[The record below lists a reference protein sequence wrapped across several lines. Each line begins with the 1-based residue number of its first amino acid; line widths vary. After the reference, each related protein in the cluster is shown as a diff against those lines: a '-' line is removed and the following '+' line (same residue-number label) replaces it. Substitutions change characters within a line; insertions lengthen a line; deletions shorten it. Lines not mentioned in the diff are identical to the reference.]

1 MPLFW
6 LLAVLL
12 TPHVVVAATVLCVVV
27 VVVVVYLFNIAL
39 FDSLEQHVQMSV
51 CVHHH
56 PDNTARFDLT

>member
-27 VVVVVYLFNIAL
+27 VVVVYLFNIAL
-39 FDSLEQHVQMSV
+39 FYSLEQTLHWHVIL
-51 CVHHH
+51 HE
-56 PDNTARFDLT
+56 

>member
-39 FDSLEQHVQMSV
+39 FYSLEQTLHSYVIL
-51 CVHHH
+51 HE
-56 PDNTARFDLT
+56 